1 MQKMKSIQKCMKGR
15 MPERLK
21 NTEKIARVGEKKI
34 RDLYTMKCV
43 KDENQKIL
51 IHDEKIKKNIKIIS
65 TQQQFYS
72 KVRVTLHL
80 VSRYELQFNAQN
92 QRI

>member
-51 IHDEKIKKNIKIIS
+51 IHDEEIKKIYKDY
-65 TQQQFYS
+65 FYS
-72 KVRVTLHL
+72 IVVLFKSQGDITFSVK
-80 VSRYELQFNAQN
+80 
-92 QRI
+92 I